1 MTRQIAGAFAFAAML
16 HFAGPA
22 ISHDTTDGA
31 NGVKDLETGELSVKS
46 LNAPTPWPPEDV
58 ISGSPVTRDLELHR
72 GGQTVGVWEG
82 GPAKYQL
89 NDYPYDQYVHV
100 LFGSLRITDDEG
112 HVSEFN
118 GGDHFLLQK
127 GFTGTWEMVT
137 PYREI
142 YVIATPDLEAN
153 GE

>member
-1 MTRQIAGAFAFAAML
+1 MRISLLVFVFTGAFTAAQA
-16 HFAGPA
+16 HN
-22 ISHDTTDGA
+22 TTDGA
-31 NGVKDLETGELSVKS
+31 NGVQHLETGELSIKS

-58 ISGSPVTRDLELHR
+58 ISGSPVARDLELHR

-89 NDYPYDQYVHV
+89 NNYPYDQYVHV
-100 LFGSLRITDDEG
+100 LFGNLRLTDDEG

-118 GGDHFLLQK
+118 GGDHFLLEK
-127 GFTGTWEMVT
+127 GFTGTWEMMT